1 MSKSHE
7 EIKLGFNDI
16 KKDTLAISEEYFD
29 KLSISLISYYNMVIA
44 ISENTNITT
53 SEKNKKLKE
62 LYSKYQPDTIE
73 ILLQMLEEVYL
84 NTSLKIKNI
93 YEFDNDKE
101 LPKSKITFYNKDGQ
115 TIEDRLNKYFNPINE
130 NTFIKRKESALN
142 KMRQITKSE
151 SLNEMNIVEYDKL
164 FNLSSSYEIY
174 NEDDEA
180 DCDNNVSCESYW
192 GIYSSLEEPPDMPS
206 YHPDC
211 ECHVAYYI

>member
-29 KLSISLISYYNMVIA
+29 KLSISLISYYNMIIA
-44 ISENTNITT
+44 ISENTDITKLD
-53 SEKNKKLKE
+53 KNKKLKE
-62 LYSKYQPDTIE
+62 LYNKYQPDTIE

-84 NTSLKIKNI
+84 NTSTKIKDI
-93 YEFDNDKE
+93 YEIED
-101 LPKSKITFYNKDGQ
+101 LPTSKITFYNKDGL
-115 TIEDRLNKYFNPINE
+115 TIEDRLDKYFNPINE
-130 NTFIKRKESALN
+130 NTFIKQKESALN

-192 GIYSSLEEPPDMPS
+192 GIYNSSDEPPDMPS